1 MVKKRFL
8 LAMAFVLL
16 GAFIGGCSENP
27 TTNPPVAPTEPAKN
41 AQQQAVV
48 PGGPN
53 TPLPASV
60 QETMSVTVYSATK
73 DAMYLVAE
81 HYVVPKNTHPAQ
93 TAIELLVAGT
103 KNADLVSVMPA
114 GTKLRHISIKDQI
127 AYVDFNENL
136 VKNNTGGSASEMLL
150 VAAIVNTLTEFHDI
164 QKVQIMVAGKKI
176 DTISGHMDT
185 GEPLSRSEK
194 IIKK

>member
-1 MVKKRFL
+1 MAYRRIL
-8 LAMAFVLL
+8 LAIAFVLVA
-16 GAFIGGCSENP
+16 AFIGGCAGNNP
-27 TTNPPVAPTEPAKN
+27 TTPPVAQTEPTQD
-41 AQQQAVV
+41 AQQQAALPDSKNV
-48 PGGPN
+48 PA
-53 TPLPASV
+53 PAIPA
-60 QETMSVTVYSATK
+60 QTMTVTVYSATK

-81 HYVVPKNTHPAQ
+81 HHVVPNNTHPAR

-103 KNADLVSVMPA
+103 KNKELVSVMPA

-127 AYVDFNENL
+127 AYVDFSDHL

-150 VAAIVNTLTEFHDI
+150 VAAIVNTLTEFNDI
-164 QKVQIMVAGKKI
+164 QKVQIMVEGKKI
-176 DTISGHMDT
+176 DTISGHMDI